1 MAAGPSPN
9 LLDRTFAILRLFLHG
24 PATWTLADITGAVA
38 LPKPTVHRLLR
49 VLCAHEMLYKSE
61 ADGSYGLGPFA
72 LALGARAI
80 GRNRLR
86 QLGQPVL
93 RELAAATGESALM
106 FELAPTRDA
115 AICIE
120 QIESSHGL
128 RLVSD
133 VGARLPL
140 FAGASS
146 RVILAF
152 MQEDEIGAVLAG
164 LPKARAE
171 SPLSRKEL
179 ERQIQWTRRQG
190 YAQSFEETSPGACGI
205 AAPLF
210 AAEGA
215 VVGCLTIAG
224 PTTRLTRA
232 RLAELA
238 PTLMAAASRLSARI
252 GGAPPKRAPRRAAA
266 CRADR
271 QVCIVRE
278 E

>member
-1 MAAGPSPN
+1 MAIRQSPN
-9 LLDRTFAILRLFLHG
+9 LLDRTFAILQLFLQER
-24 PATWTLADITGAVA
+24 ANWSLAEITAVVA

-49 VLCAHEMLYKSE
+49 VLCDHEMLRKSE
-61 ADGSYGLGPFA
+61 EDGSYGLGPFA

-80 GRNRLR
+80 GRHRLR

-93 RELAAATGESALM
+93 RKLAAQTGESALM

-128 RLVSD
+128 RLVSE

-152 MQEDEIGAVLAG
+152 MPDDEIAAVLAA
-164 LPKARAE
+164 LPKARDAA
-171 SPLSRKEL
+171 PLSRKEI
-179 ERQIQWTRRQG
+179 ERQIQSTRRSG

-210 AAEGA
+210 AAGGA
-215 VVGCLTIAG
+215 VIGCLTIAG

-232 RLAELA
+232 RLSALA
-238 PTLMAAASRLSARI
+238 PTLVAAAAQLEVPI
-252 GGAPPKRAPRRAAA
+252 GGAPPKRALRRAAA
-266 CRADR
+266 CRSHIAAK
-271 QVCIVRE
+271 IVTE
-278 E
+278 G

>member
-1 MAAGPSPN
+1 VTARPSRN
-9 LLDRTFAILRLFLHG
+9 LLDRTFAILQLFLHDER
-24 PATWTLADITGAVA
+24 ATWNLAEITEAVA

-49 VLCAHEMLYKSE
+49 TLCEHEMLSKSGE
-61 ADGSYGLGPFA
+61 DGRYGLGPLA
-72 LALGARAI
+72 LALGAHAL

-93 RELAAATGESALM
+93 RKLSALTGESALM

-115 AICIE
+115 VICIE

-133 VGARLPL
+133 VGVRLPL

-152 MQEDEIGAVLAG
+152 MSADEIKAILAA
-164 LPKARAE
+164 LPKARETA
-171 SPLSRKEL
+171 PLNRKEI
-179 ERQIQWTRRQG
+179 ERQMQSTRRQG
-190 YAQSFEETSPGACGI
+190 YAQSFEETSRGACGI

-210 AAEGA
+210 AAGGA

-238 PTLMAAASRLSARI
+238 PALVAAATQLSAQI
-252 GGAPPKRAPRRAAA
+252 GGPLAKQACRRAAA
-266 CRADR
+266 CRRKSD
-271 QVCIVRE
+271 IVRE
-278 E
+278 S

>member
-1 MAAGPSPN
+1 
-9 LLDRTFAILRLFLHG
+9 
-24 PATWTLADITGAVA
+24 AVA

-49 VLCAHEMLYKSE
+49 VLCAHEVLSKSGD
-61 ADGSYGLGPFA
+61 DGSYALGPFA
-72 LALGARAI
+72 LALGARAL

-93 RELAAATGESALM
+93 RRLAAQTGESALM

-128 RLVSD
+128 RLVSE
-133 VGARLPL
+133 VGVRLPL

-146 RVILAF
+146 RAILAF
-152 MQEDEIGAVLAG
+152 MPDDEIAGVLAA
-164 LPKARAE
+164 LPKARDVA
-171 SPLSRKEL
+171 PLSRKEL
-179 ERQIQWTRRQG
+179 ERQIQGTRRLG

-210 AAEGA
+210 AAGAA

-232 RLAELA
+232 RLLELA
-238 PTLMAAASRLSARI
+238 PTLLAAAGALSTRI
-252 GGAPPKRAPRRAAA
+252 GGAPARRVPRRAAA
-266 CRADR
+266 CRVDHTNRIATED
-271 QVCIVRE
+271 
-278 E
+278 

>member
-1 MAAGPSPN
+1 MAAPSPN
-9 LLDRTFAILRLFLHG
+9 LLDRTFAILRLFLHER
-24 PATWTLADITGAVA
+24 AAWSLAEITAAVA

-49 VLCAHEMLYKSE
+49 LLCDHEMLRKSE
-61 ADGSYGLGPFA
+61 ADGSYALGPFA
-72 LALGARAI
+72 LALGACGL

-93 RELAAATGESALM
+93 RRLAAQTGESALI

-115 AICIE
+115 AICVE

-140 FAGASS
+140 VAGASS
-146 RVILAF
+146 RVMLAF
-152 MQEDEIGAVLAG
+152 MPDDERTAVLAAVSRTPG
-164 LPKARAE
+164 MA
-171 SPLSRKEL
+171 PLGRREI
-179 ERQIQWTRRQG
+179 ERQIQTTRRQG

-210 AAEGA
+210 AAGGA

-224 PTTRLTRA
+224 PTTRLSRA
-232 RLAELA
+232 RLTALA
-238 PTLMAAASRLSARI
+238 PTLVAEAARLSTRL
-252 GGAPPKRAPRRAAA
+252 GGVPPKRAARRAAA
-266 CRADR
+266 CHVPP
-271 QVCIVRE
+271 QPIVRE
-278 E
+278 V